1 MTAAVAR
8 RQTAAPRRARV
19 GIDVGGTFTD
29 FVLSDGRNG
38 RLTYFKEP
46 SVPSDPS
53 LAVERG
59 MAALLARAGLKPADV
74 ELVVHGTTL
83 GLNAIIQRRGASMA
97 LVVSRGNRDV
107 LEIARCRMPSSYDFA
122 SAKEEPLVPRD
133 LVFEIGARSAF
144 DGKVLARPD
153 PAEIAALAET
163 LKARGVAAVA
173 IMLLNSYADPK
184 LETEVADALTA
195 RLPGVLVSQSSQVWP
210 EIREYERAL
219 VATLNAYIHP
229 LLEGYYATLTRR
241 MADLGIAAPLYI
253 TASNGGALSVESARA
268 RPIDTVLSGPASGVV
283 AAARIAA
290 IAGRQE
296 IITFDMGGTSSDFA
310 VSKGGE
316 PEYTTRTDVGEFP
329 LILPVVN
336 VSSIGAGG
344 GSVVSVDRHGV
355 LKVGPERAGADPG
368 PACYGRGGPNA
379 AITDCYV
386 AAGIID
392 PAAFLGGRMQLDR
405 AAALAALDRV
415 AQRIGI
421 TGEDRAAKAAEAAL
435 SVTTA
440 KMATELFKGLAQR
453 GLDPRGF
460 ALIPF
465 GGAGPTHANLL
476 AEEAR
481 LASLIIPPGPGT
493 FCALGAIMAEV
504 KRDYV
509 RTVRRRLADPGAD
522 RTLAATIAELEREA
536 LDWVGREG
544 SIVEST
550 KLGAEADMRYAGQ
563 AYDLHV
569 AIPEDLAR
577 TMAAT
582 GVAELFHSAHEQLY
596 GFRDLDS
603 VIEVVTVRVRVV
615 GRVPPI
621 AIPEIDKPAA
631 PAAPSARRGVFHRGQ
646 WLDVPVFRRERLGQG
661 QGFAGPALVEQEDT
675 TSWILPGWRARV
687 DAVGN
692 LHVAR
697 G

>member
-1 MTAAVAR
+1 M
-8 RQTAAPRRARV
+8 RRARV

-29 FVLSDGRNG
+29 FVLSNGADGS
-38 RLTYFKEP
+38 LTYFKEP

-59 MAALLARAGLKPADV
+59 MAALLGRARLEPGDV

-83 GLNAIIQRRGASMA
+83 GLNAIIQRRGAAMA

-107 LEIARCRMPSSYDFA
+107 LEIARCRMPSSYDF
-122 SAKEEPLVPRD
+122 SAPKEEPLVPRD

-144 DGKVLARPD
+144 DGTILARP
-153 PAEIAALAET
+153 PVEEIAELAET
-163 LKARGVAAVA
+163 LKSRGVAAVA
-173 IMLLNSYADPK
+173 VMLLNAYVDPT
-184 LETEVADALTA
+184 LETEVADALA
-195 RLPGVLVSQSSQVWP
+195 SRLPGVLVSRSSQVWP

-219 VATLNAYIHP
+219 VAGLNAYIHP
-229 LLEGYYATLTRR
+229 LLERYYATLTRR
-241 MADLGIAAPLYI
+241 MGELGVAAPLYI
-253 TASNGGALSVESARA
+253 TASNGGALSVDSARA

-283 AAARIAA
+283 AAARIALLT
-290 IAGRQE
+290 GRQE

-344 GSVVSVDRHGV
+344 GSIVRVDKHGV
-355 LKVGPERAGADPG
+355 LKVGPESAGADPG
-368 PACYGRGGPNA
+368 PASYRRGGTEA

-392 PAAFLGGRMQLDR
+392 PDAFLGGRMKLDR
-405 AAALAALDRV
+405 AAASGALERV
-415 AQRIGI
+415 AQRLGM
-421 TGEDRAAKAAEAAL
+421 TGEDRAAQAAEAAL

-481 LASLIIPPGPGT
+481 LAAIIVPPGPGT
-493 FCALGAIMAEV
+493 FCALGAIMADV

-509 RTVRRRLADPGAD
+509 RTVRRRLSDDGAPQA
-522 RTLAATIAELEREA
+522 LAATIAGLEREA
-536 LDWVGREG
+536 TDWVGSEG
-544 SIVEST
+544 AIVEATQLS
-550 KLGAEADMRYAGQ
+550 AEADMRYAGQ
-563 AYDLHV
+563 AYELHV
-569 AIPEDLAR
+569 AIPAALGK
-577 TMAAT
+577 TMAAREV
-582 GVAELFHSAHEQLY
+582 GELFHQAHERLY
-596 GFRDLDS
+596 GFRDVDS
-603 VIEVVTVRVRVV
+603 AIEVVTLRVRVV

-621 AIPEIDKPAA
+621 AIPELDKTATAVEPKG
-631 PAAPSARRGVFHRGQ
+631 RRRVFHRGQ
-646 WLDVPVFRRERLGQG
+646 WLDVPVFLRDRLVQG
-661 QGFAGPALVEQEDT
+661 RGFAGPALVEQEDT
-675 TSWILPGWRARV
+675 TTWIIPGWHARV

-692 LHVAR
+692 LHVSR